1 MLKKETYRVFQID
14 YRENADDAAEMMGGF
29 QPEGSVSKGALKRL
43 DMYVPVAVIP
53 ARNLDEVFVFGN
65 HEGGEVLTVGQMHS
79 VSVGDIIVDEADK
92 ASVVASGGFEEMASG
107 AGRVL
112 GNGLGLDAAQAIVFR
127 HLRLAASDLDG
138 MKASEAGQNVGGP
151 YEFDGMQTDE
161 Y

>member
-1 MLKKETYRVFQID
+1 MQRVKSMSLFQREVYRVFQID
-14 YRENADDAAEMMGGF
+14 YRENSDDAAEMMGGF
-29 QPEGSVSKGALKRL
+29 QPEGSVSKGALNRL

-65 HEGGEVLTVGQMHS
+65 HEGGEVLTVGKMHS

-92 ASVVASGGFEEMASG
+92 ASVVASSGFEEMASG

-127 HLRLAASDLDG
+127 HLRLAY
-138 MKASEAGQNVGGP
+138 SELN
-151 YEFDGMQTDE
+151 D
-161 Y
+161 